1 LAKQKNL
8 SNVLKK
14 DKNSK
19 FCNFKNE
26 SFMKQFFKF
35 VFATILGLV
44 IFNLFAIFILI
55 GIISAFGDDDK
66 VKVDENSVLYLNLSA
81 PIAERGQENP
91 LGNLGVPLDNTS
103 SKIGLLEVVQSI
115 KNAKSDKKIKG
126 IYINTQ
132 GVQARYASLK
142 EIRDALVD
150 FKKSNKFI
158 YAYAET
164 YSEGAY
170 YLASV
175 ADKIYLNPA
184 GILEFNGIYTE
195 IPFIKGVLEK
205 IEVKPEVFR
214 VGEFKSAVEPFILDK
229 MSEANRLQ
237 TKEYLEAIYDVFL
250 EDISASR
257 KIEKT
262 QLRRIADSMLVRKAE
277 DAQNLNLVTNI
288 AYEDEI
294 LELLRKELK
303 VDKKDNIKFISPSKY
318 FKAIESKYSK
328 NKIAVL
334 FAEGEINS
342 GESGEDNIG
351 SATIVKELRKLR
363 KDEKVKAIVL
373 RINSPGGSALASDV
387 MWREIMLTKKEK
399 PVIASMSDVA
409 ASGGYY
415 MAMACDTIVAQKNT
429 ITGSIGVFGL
439 LFNAENLLKNK
450 IGVTTDRVST
460 SPLADIG
467 NPVRSLSPQERA
479 IIQESVERIYEAFTT
494 KAAQG
499 RKMNLE
505 DLKKVA
511 SGRVWAGSQAKERGL
526 VDVFGGLDDAIA
538 LAAKKAKVEND
549 YQVKYYPIQQDFWQ
563 KITKKSKEETFLK
576 EKLGNELYENWKL
589 LEKIRN
595 WQGVQARLPFE
606 VVVK

>member
-1 LAKQKNL
+1 
-8 SNVLKK
+8 
-14 DKNSK
+14 
-19 FCNFKNE
+19 
-26 SFMKQFFKF
+26 MKQFFKF
-35 VFATILGLV
+35 VFATIVGLIV
-44 IFNLFAIFILI
+44 FSAIGIFILV
-55 GIISAFGDDDK
+55 GIISAIGADEK
-66 VKVDENSVLYLNLSA
+66 ASVEENSVLYLNLSA
-81 PIAERGQENP
+81 PIAERSKENP
-91 LGNLGVPLDNTS
+91 FDDLGIPLDNST
-103 SKIGLLEVVQSI
+103 SKIGLLEIVQSI
-115 KNAKSDKKIKG
+115 KNAKNDKKIKG

-132 GVQARYASLK
+132 AVQARYASLK

-158 YAYAET
+158 YAYAENYT
-164 YSEGAY
+164 EGAY

-184 GILEFNGIYTE
+184 GALEFNGIYTE

-205 IEVKPEVFR
+205 LEVKPEVFR

-257 KIEKT
+257 KIEKA
-262 QLRRIADSMLVRKAE
+262 QLRRIADSILVRKAE
-277 DAQNLNLVTNI
+277 DAQNLGLVTNV

-303 VDKKDNIKFISPSKY
+303 VDKKDNIKFISPVKY
-318 FKAIESKYSK
+318 FKSIESKYSK

-342 GESGEDNIG
+342 GTSGEDNIG
-351 SATIVKELRKLR
+351 SETIVKELRKLR

-415 MAMACDTIVAQKNT
+415 LAMACDTIVAQKNT

-467 NPVRSLSPQERA
+467 NPVRKLSEQERA
-479 IIQESVERIYEAFTT
+479 ILQASVERVYETFTT

-499 RKMNLE
+499 RRMSID

-511 SGRVWAGSQAKERGL
+511 SGRVWTGSQAKEKGL
-526 VDVFGGLDDAIA
+526 IDVFGSLDDAIMI
-538 LAAKKAKVEND
+538 AAKKAKVEKD

-563 KITKKSKEETFLK
+563 KITKKKQEETFLK
-576 EKLGNELYENWKL
+576 EKLGSELYENWKL

-606 VVVK
+606 IVVR

>member
-1 LAKQKNL
+1 
-8 SNVLKK
+8 
-14 DKNSK
+14 
-19 FCNFKNE
+19 
-26 SFMKQFFKF
+26 MKQFFKF

-229 MSEANRLQ
+229 M
-237 TKEYLEAIYDVFL
+237 
-250 EDISASR
+250 
-257 KIEKT
+257 
-262 QLRRIADSMLVRKAE
+262 
-277 DAQNLNLVTNI
+277 
-288 AYEDEI
+288 
-294 LELLRKELK
+294 
-303 VDKKDNIKFISPSKY
+303 KK
-318 FKAIESKYSK
+318 
-328 NKIAVL
+328 
-334 FAEGEINS
+334 
-342 GESGEDNIG
+342 
-351 SATIVKELRKLR
+351 
-363 KDEKVKAIVL
+363 
-373 RINSPGGSALASDV
+373 
-387 MWREIMLTKKEK
+387 
-399 PVIASMSDVA
+399 
-409 ASGGYY
+409 
-415 MAMACDTIVAQKNT
+415 
-429 ITGSIGVFGL
+429 
-439 LFNAENLLKNK
+439 
-450 IGVTTDRVST
+450 
-460 SPLADIG
+460 
-467 NPVRSLSPQERA
+467 
-479 IIQESVERIYEAFTT
+479 
-494 KAAQG
+494 
-499 RKMNLE
+499 
-505 DLKKVA
+505 
-511 SGRVWAGSQAKERGL
+511 
-526 VDVFGGLDDAIA
+526 
-538 LAAKKAKVEND
+538 
-549 YQVKYYPIQQDFWQ
+549 
-563 KITKKSKEETFLK
+563 
-576 EKLGNELYENWKL
+576 
-589 LEKIRN
+589 
-595 WQGVQARLPFE
+595 
-606 VVVK
+606 

>member
-1 LAKQKNL
+1 
-8 SNVLKK
+8 
-14 DKNSK
+14 
-19 FCNFKNE
+19 
-26 SFMKQFFKF
+26 MKQFFKF
-35 VFATILGLV
+35 VFATIVGLV
-44 IFNLFAIFILI
+44 LFNIIAIFILL
-55 GIISAFGDDDK
+55 GFISAFGGEEK
-66 VKVDENSVLYLNLSA
+66 VKVEENSVLYLNLSA

-91 LGNLGVPLDNTS
+91 FDDLGVPLDNSS
-103 SKIGLLEVVQSI
+103 SKIGLLEIVQSI
-115 KNAKSDKKIKG
+115 KNAKNDKKIKG

-142 EIRDALVD
+142 EIRDALVE

-205 IEVKPEVFR
+205 LEVKPEVFR

-250 EDISASR
+250 EDISVSR

-277 DAQNLNLVTNI
+277 DAQNLGLVTNV

-303 VDKKDNIKFISPSKY
+303 VDKKDNIKFVSPSKY
-318 FKAIESKYSK
+318 FKTIESKYSK

-334 FAEGEINS
+334 FAQGEINS
-342 GESGEDNIG
+342 GESGDDNIG

-467 NPVRSLSPQERA
+467 NPVRSLSLQERK
-479 IIQESVERIYEAFTT
+479 IIQESVERIYETFTA

-499 RKMNLE
+499 RKMNLD

-511 SGRVWAGSQAKERGL
+511 SGRVWAGSQAKEKGL
-526 VDVFGGLDDAIA
+526 VDVFGSLDDAIA
-538 LAAKKAKVEND
+538 IAARKAKVESD

-563 KITKKSKEETFLK
+563 KLTKKSKEEAFLK